1 MGYETKIVIVEKTSS
16 IDGTDGLTF
25 AEKIAEFNLCKM
37 SYKGPYM
44 KLLPMMRVTNCY
56 YYMDDGNTRIIEDKY
71 GAAIREI
78 NLDPLIKI
86 LKKEDHTYRRIPAI
100 IGMLESIALNMK
112 NYNLI
117 ALPFG
122 Y

>member
-1 MGYETKIVIVEKTSS
+1 MST
-16 IDGTDGLTF
+16 LTF

-44 KLLPMMRVTNCY
+44 KPLPMMRVTNCY
-56 YYMDDGNTRIIEDKY
+56 YYMDDGNTRIIEDNY

-86 LKKEDHTYRRIPAI
+86 LKKENHTYCRIPAI
-100 IGMLESIALNMK
+100 IGMLESIAMHMK

-117 ALPFG
+117 ALHFG